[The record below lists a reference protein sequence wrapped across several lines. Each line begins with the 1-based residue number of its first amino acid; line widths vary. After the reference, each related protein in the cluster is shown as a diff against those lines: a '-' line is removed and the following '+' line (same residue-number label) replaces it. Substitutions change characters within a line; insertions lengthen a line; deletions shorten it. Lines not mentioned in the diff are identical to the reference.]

1 MVGALCAAGEAV
13 KMKLDRIISLATL
26 GTSVVALLL
35 VLKKPQPVA
44 PVIPSA
50 SVAANAQSFSEKLE
64 KFEQAQAQGQPG
76 AEVRLTGPEVTAAI
90 AQAAGVLPQAA
101 GSMERGNEA
110 LPTASGSSAPTKP
123 STTTNDG
130 AGGLLSGDLGPGT
143 PNVKDY
149 QVNFEGDQVVGQFL
163 TQVAGKDVWVTVKG
177 HLGSKDGYATFDPTE
192 FKVGDLNVPVSLVN
206 DQLQK
211 KLLEQRDRLKL
222 PDSVSNL
229 KVENS
234 EVVMS
239 K

>member
-1 MVGALCAAGEAV
+1 
-13 KMKLDRIISLATL
+13 MKLDRIISIATL

-44 PVIPSA
+44 PVMPPA
-50 SVAANAQSFSEKLE
+50 AVAANAQSFSEKLE
-64 KFEQAQAQGQPG
+64 KFEQAQPQGQSG
-76 AEVRLTGPEVTAAI
+76 AEMRLSGQEVTAAI
-90 AQAAGVLPQAA
+90 AQAAGILPQAA
-101 GSMERGNEA
+101 GSMERGSEA
-110 LPTASGSSAPTKP
+110 LPLTPASSANAKP
-123 STTTNDG
+123 SGAPNDG
-130 AGGLLSGDLGPGT
+130 AGGLLSGDIGQGE

-222 PDSVSNL
+222 PDSVRDL

-234 EVVMS
+234 EVVVS